1 MKKPPV
7 KFTLV
12 IPVQSVRD
20 KNKETIIGIR
30 ANNTPPKRLGRRKT
44 QALLQP
50 DLPFVD
56 ILSPLKLMAGNAC
69 HIKLYKENKS
79 KSDLLLQFLLEFAV
93 FPVPEWELPAAGLPV
108 KEEKFVSWFI
118 RI

>member
-1 MKKPPV
+1 MNEKNPLERL
-7 KFTLV
+7 TLV

-79 KSDLLLQFLLEFAV
+79 KSDLLLQFLLTCIHCIGGTHLARYN
-93 FPVPEWELPAAGLPV
+93 L
-108 KEEKFVSWFI
+108 S
-118 RI
+118 